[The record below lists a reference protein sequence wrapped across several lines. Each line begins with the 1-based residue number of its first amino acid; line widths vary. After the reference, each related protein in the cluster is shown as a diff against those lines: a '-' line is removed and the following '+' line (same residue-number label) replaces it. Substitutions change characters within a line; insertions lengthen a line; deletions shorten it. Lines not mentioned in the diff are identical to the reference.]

1 MANVNIKFNGKEFLL
16 SCDDGQEEH
25 LEELLTHINE
35 KFNNLKNDLG
45 NIGENKLLLITS
57 VQIMD
62 EYFETKKKIE
72 QKKTELQ
79 NLSNKF
85 RELKSLVYDYRDR
98 KEEEM
103 KELQQDHESFKK
115 EIEKNKE
122 DYEKIIEAAA
132 DEIENFVEKANLE
145 NPIQ

>member
-1 MANVNIKFNGKEFLL
+1 MANVNIKFNGKDFLL

-35 KFNNLKNDLG
+35 KFSNLKNDLG

-62 EYFETKKKIE
+62 EYFETKKKVE
-72 QKKTELQ
+72 QKKTELK
-79 NLSNKF
+79 NLSDKF
-85 RELKSLVYDYRDR
+85 RELKSLVYDYRDK
-98 KEEEM
+98 KEEEL
-103 KELQQDHESFKK
+103 KKLSNDHENFKK

-122 DYEKIIEAAA
+122 DYDKVIEAAA
-132 DEIENFVEKANLE
+132 DEIESFVEKANLE
-145 NPIQ
+145 NQVQ

>member
-62 EYFETKKKIE
+62 EYFETKKKVE

-79 NLSNKF
+79 NLSNRF
-85 RELKSLVYDYRDR
+85 RELKSLVYDYRDK

-103 KELQQDHESFKK
+103 KELQQDHEGFKK

-145 NPIQ
+145 NPVQ

>member
-1 MANVNIKFNGKEFLL
+1 MANVNIKFNGKDFLL

-35 KFNNLKNDLG
+35 KFSHLKNDLG

-57 VQIMD
+57 VQILD
-62 EYFETKKKIE
+62 EYFETKKKVE
-72 QKKTELQ
+72 QKKNELK
-79 NLSNKF
+79 NLSDKF
-85 RELKSLVYDYRDR
+85 RELKSLVYDYRDK

-103 KELQQDHESFKK
+103 KRLSQDHEDFKK
-115 EIEKNKE
+115 EIEKNKK
-122 DYEKIIEAAA
+122 DYEKIIEEAT

-145 NPIQ
+145 NQVQ

>member
-35 KFNNLKNDLG
+35 KFSNLKNDLG

-62 EYFETKKKIE
+62 EYFETKKKVE
-72 QKKTELQ
+72 QKKTELK
-79 NLSNKF
+79 NLSDKF
-85 RELKSLVYDYRDR
+85 RELKSLVYDYRDK

-103 KELQQDHESFKK
+103 KHLSQDHENFKK

-122 DYEKIIEAAA
+122 DYEKIIEEAT

-145 NPIQ
+145 NPVQ

>member
-1 MANVNIKFNGKEFLL
+1 MANVNIKFNGKDFLL

-35 KFNNLKNDLG
+35 KFSNLKNDLG

-62 EYFETKKKIE
+62 EYFETKKKVE
-72 QKKTELQ
+72 QKKTELK
-79 NLSNKF
+79 NLSDKF
-85 RELKSLVYDYRDR
+85 RELKSLVYDYRDK

-103 KELQQDHESFKK
+103 KRLSQDHESFKK

-122 DYEKIIEAAA
+122 EYEKIIEETAN
-132 DEIENFVEKANLE
+132 EIESFVEKANLE
-145 NPIQ
+145 NQVQ

>member
-1 MANVNIKFNGKEFLL
+1 MANVNIKFNGKDFLL

-25 LEELLTHINE
+25 LEELLIHINQ
-35 KFNNLKNDLG
+35 KFSNLKNDLG

-72 QKKTELQ
+72 QKKNEIK
-79 NLSNKF
+79 NLSEKF
-85 RELKSLVYDYRDR
+85 RELKSLVYDYKDK

-103 KELQQDHESFKK
+103 KQLSQDHENFKK
-115 EIEKNKE
+115 EIEKNKKN
-122 DYEKIIEAAA
+122 YERIIEEAA
-132 DEIENFVEKANLE
+132 DEIESFVEKANLE
-145 NPIQ
+145 NKVQ

>member
-1 MANVNIKFNGKEFLL
+1 MANVNIKFNGKDFLL

-25 LEELLTHINE
+25 LEELLTHINQ
-35 KFNNLKNDLG
+35 KFSDLKNDLG

-62 EYFETKKKIE
+62 EYFETKKKVE

-85 RELKSLVYDYRDR
+85 RELKSLVYDYRDK
-98 KEEEM
+98 KEDEM

-145 NPIQ
+145 NPVQ

>member
-1 MANVNIKFNGKEFLL
+1 MANVNIKFNGKNFLL

-25 LEELLTHINE
+25 LEELLTDINK
-35 KFNNLKNDLG
+35 KFSDLKNDLG

-57 VQIMD
+57 VQILD
-62 EYFETKKKIE
+62 EYFETRKKVE
-72 QKKTELQ
+72 QKKLELN

-85 RELKSLVYDYRDR
+85 RELRSLVYDYKDK
-98 KEEEM
+98 KEEDI
-103 KELQQDHESFKK
+103 KQLSQDHEDFKK

-122 DYEKIIEAAA
+122 DYEKIIEDATG
-132 DEIENFVEKANLE
+132 EIENFVEKANLE

>member
-45 NIGENKLLLITS
+45 NIGENKLLLITA

-72 QKKTELQ
+72 QKKTELK
-79 NLSNKF
+79 NISDKF
-85 RELKSLVYDYRDR
+85 RELKSLVYEYKDK
-98 KEEEM
+98 KEEE
-103 KELQQDHESFKK
+103 LNQLSQNHEDFKK
-115 EIEKNKE
+115 EIDRNKE
-122 DYEKIIEAAA
+122 NYEKIIDEAS
-132 DEIENFVEKANLE
+132 DEIENFIKKASLE
-145 NPIQ
+145 NQVQ

>member
-35 KFNNLKNDLG
+35 KFSNLKNDLG

-62 EYFETKKKIE
+62 EYFETKKKVE
-72 QKKTELQ
+72 QKKIDLK
-79 NLSNKF
+79 NLSNRF
-85 RELKSLVYDYRDR
+85 RELKSLVYDYKNE

-103 KELQQDHESFKK
+103 NQLSQDHEDFKK
-115 EIEKNKE
+115 EIEKNKK
-122 DYEKIIEAAA
+122 DYEKILDEAA
-132 DEIENFVEKANLE
+132 DEIESFVEKANLA
-145 NPIQ
+145 NPVQ

>member
-35 KFNNLKNDLG
+35 KFSNLKNDLG

-62 EYFETKKKIE
+62 EYFETKKKVE
-72 QKKTELQ
+72 QKKTELK
-79 NLSNKF
+79 NLSDKF
-85 RELKSLVYDYRDR
+85 RELKSLVYDYRDK

-103 KELQQDHESFKK
+103 NRLSQDHEDFKN
-115 EIEKNKE
+115 ELEDNKE
-122 DYEKIIEAAA
+122 NYEKIIEEATN
-132 DEIENFVEKANLE
+132 EIESFVEKVNLE
-145 NPIQ
+145 NSVQ

>member
-1 MANVNIKFNGKEFLL
+1 MANVNIKFNGKNFLL

-25 LEELLTHINE
+25 LEELLTHINQ
-35 KFNNLKNDLG
+35 KFTNLKNDLG

-72 QKKTELQ
+72 QKKIELKD
-79 NLSNKF
+79 LSNKF
-85 RELKSLVYDYRDR
+85 RELKSLVYDYRDT

-103 KELQQDHESFKK
+103 KQLAQEHEDFKK

-132 DEIENFVEKANLE
+132 DEIESFVEKANLE
-145 NPIQ
+145 NPVQ

>member
-25 LEELLTHINE
+25 LEELLIQINQ
-35 KFNNLKNDLG
+35 KFADLKNNLG

-62 EYFETKKKIE
+62 EYFETKKKVE

-85 RELKSLVYDYRDR
+85 RELKSLVYDYRDK

-103 KELQQDHESFKK
+103 KELQQDHEDFKI
-115 EIEKNKE
+115 EIEKNKK
-122 DYEKIIEAAA
+122 DYEKIIEAAT

-145 NPIQ
+145 NPVQ

>member
-1 MANVNIKFNGKEFLL
+1 MANVNIKFNGKDFLL

-62 EYFETKKKIE
+62 EYFETKKKVE
-72 QKKTELQ
+72 QKRMELK
-79 NLSNKF
+79 NLSDKF
-85 RELKSLVYDYRDR
+85 KELKSLVYDYKDK
-98 KEEEM
+98 KEEDI
-103 KELQQDHESFKK
+103 KQLSQDHDDFKK

-122 DYEKIIEAAA
+122 DYEKIIEEAA
-132 DEIENFVEKANLE
+132 DEIESFVEKANLE
-145 NPIQ
+145 NSVQ

>member
-1 MANVNIKFNGKEFLL
+1 MANVNIKFNGKDFLL

-62 EYFETKKKIE
+62 EYFETKKKVE

-85 RELKSLVYDYRDR
+85 RELKSLVYDYRDK
-98 KEEEM
+98 KEDEM

-145 NPIQ
+145 NPVQ

>member
-1 MANVNIKFNGKEFLL
+1 MANVNIKFNGKDFLL

-25 LEELLTHINE
+25 LEELLIHINQR
-35 KFNNLKNDLG
+35 FSNLKNDLG

-62 EYFETKKKIE
+62 EYFETKKKVE
-72 QKKTELQ
+72 QKKTELK

-85 RELKSLVYDYRDR
+85 RELKSLVYEYRDE

-103 KELQQDHESFKK
+103 KRLSQDHEDFKK

-122 DYEKIIEAAA
+122 DYEKIIEEAA
-132 DEIENFVEKANLE
+132 DQIESFVEKANLE
-145 NPIQ
+145 KQVQ

>member
-35 KFNNLKNDLG
+35 KFDNLKNDLG

-62 EYFETKKKIE
+62 EYFETKKKVE

-85 RELKSLVYDYRDR
+85 RELKSLVYDYRDK

-122 DYEKIIEAAA
+122 DYEKIIEAAT
-132 DEIENFVEKANLE
+132 DEIESFVEKANLE
-145 NPIQ
+145 NPVQ